1 METNDDI
8 GAFSY
13 DATMDSVTP
22 HAKGLPAGTRMIH
35 QEYDT
40 ASNQQIEA
48 NALKGTDQ
56 SPNNLYDLSS
66 DQRCIADNNFVPNA
80 METMDQQMYQ
90 QQEEAARNNE
100 DDYTAN
106 DPNMDAYMVEQ
117 EHNQYSDY
125 NPSQYPEGQYVN
137 GEQFNVIAEQMDDN
151 QIASDV
157 GRSNTETLH

>member
-13 DATMDSVTP
+13 NATMDSITS
-22 HAKGLPAGTRMIH
+22 HAKGLPADARMIH

-40 ASNQQIEA
+40 ASGQQVEA
-48 NALKGTDQ
+48 NALKGIDQ
-56 SPNNLYDLSS
+56 SPNNLYDVSS
-66 DQRCIADNNFVPNA
+66 DQRCIADNNFAPNA
-80 METMDQQMYQ
+80 METMDQQIYQ
-90 QQEEAARNNE
+90 QQEEASRNNE
-100 DDYTAN
+100 GYTAN
-106 DPNMDAYMVEQ
+106 DPNMDAYMMEQ

-137 GEQFNVIAEQMDDN
+137 GEQFNIIAEQMDDN
-151 QIASDV
+151 QTVSDI